1 MPDEN
6 IVNKKV
12 ILLYLVNLSSDLTSH
27 QLMTAS
33 LNTFYMDYF
42 TFSDL
47 SQELIRD
54 GLLHLAQRK
63 GETQTDTAGQPIMR
77 YSITESGEQVL
88 AALEH
93 TIPIPVQQNLR
104 RTVTEI
110 AQTARRD
117 ESVTADYSPSITQ
130 GWQVELTHRDRDTI
144 LMQISVNVPKEELA
158 KQICEN
164 WLNDTEKIYPTLL
177 RLLTG
182 EK

>member
-12 ILLYLVNLSSDLTSH
+12 ILLYLVNLSSDLTRH

-54 GLLHLAQRK
+54 GLLFLAQRK

-77 YSITESGEQVL
+77 YSITESGKQVL

-93 TIPIPVQQNLR
+93 TIPIPVQRNLR
-104 RTVTEI
+104 QAVTEI
-110 AQTARRD
+110 GDAARHE

-130 GWQVELTHRDRDTI
+130 GWQVELTHRDKDTI
-144 LMQISVNVPKEELA
+144 LMQISVNVPQEQLA

-164 WLNDTEKIYPTLL
+164 WLNDTGNLYPTLL
-177 RLLTG
+177 RFLTEG
-182 EK
+182 Q